1 MFILIWQAGIISAR
15 LGREVGFTAV
25 PTGKYNS
32 TRLREVLRAQLLQH
46 MSLFSPKAR
55 SESES
60 FDALNRFLYN
70 C

>member
-1 MFILIWQAGIISAR
+1 M
-15 LGREVGFTAV
+15 GFTPV
-25 PTGKYNS
+25 STGKYNS
-32 TRLREVLRAQLLQH
+32 LRLREVLRAQLLQH
-46 MSLFSPKAR
+46 MGIFSPKAR